1 MKMKTTTLLLSLLL
15 LILIYSVLFFATVKV
30 KKEIANLNAEIEQI
44 QTQNQKLEAI
54 YLQLQ
59 DPIRIEKI
67 AREKLK
73 MSEVKRFYVVE
84 IPAK

>member
-1 MKMKTTTLLLSLLL
+1 MKMKTTTFLLVLLL
-15 LILIYSVLFFATVKV
+15 LILIYSVLFFTTVKV

>member
-15 LILIYSVLFFATVKV
+15 LILIYSVLFFTTVKV
-30 KKEIANLNAEIEQI
+30 KKEIANLNSEIEQI

>member
-1 MKMKTTTLLLSLLL
+1 MKMKTPTFLLVLLL
-15 LILIYSVLFFATVKV
+15 LILMYSVLFFTTVKV
-30 KKEIANLNAEIEQI
+30 KKEIANLNSEIEQI

-73 MSEVKRFYVVE
+73 MSEVKRFYVAE

>member
-1 MKMKTTTLLLSLLL
+1 MKIKTPTFLLVLLL
-15 LILIYSVLFFATVKV
+15 LILIYSVLFFTTVKV

>member
-1 MKMKTTTLLLSLLL
+1 MKIKTPTFLLVLLL
-15 LILIYSVLFFATVKV
+15 LILIYSVLFFTTVKV

-59 DPIRIEKI
+59 DPIRIEKV

>member
-1 MKMKTTTLLLSLLL
+1 MKMKTTTLLLVLLL
-15 LILIYSVLFFATVKV
+15 LILIYSVLFFTTVKV
-30 KKEIANLNAEIEQI
+30 KKEIANLNSEIEQI

>member
-1 MKMKTTTLLLSLLL
+1 MKMKTPTFLLVLLL
-15 LILIYSVLFFATVKV
+15 LILIYSVLFFTTVKV
-30 KKEIANLNAEIEQI
+30 KKEIANLNSEIEQI

-73 MSEVKRFYVVE
+73 MSEVKRFYVAE